1 MPSVP
6 SLPTGLQRT
15 VAAAERSG
23 TIQRSGQRDS
33 QCDRTNRH
41 PAPGGRKRRSLLA
54 MVVGMALLS
63 ATPSALA
70 AENIVL
76 VSGAFR
82 RSIPVADMELLATKG
97 RAQGLLADLLR
108 FSKQNPVEVGK
119 LLNQSIPL
127 PLVLVSR
134 LLNTR
139 IGEALL
145 DRLANIVYPLKTPGA
160 GVPALRS
167 ALVMGIA
174 EGNGNLSP
182 VSFLR
187 AYPNSEMEVNLPAL
201 LALLQKANSISDL
214 VRFFSESPL
223 DGLQGN
229 ETGSSR

>member
-1 MPSVP
+1 VIQSVA
-6 SLPTGLQRT
+6 SLPTVVPQGFPQRFQP
-15 VAAAERSG
+15 R
-23 TIQRSGQRDS
+23 
-33 QCDRTNRH
+33 
-41 PAPGGRKRRSLLA
+41 RRSRLRLLG
-54 MVVGMALLS
+54 VVLGLGVLCT
-63 ATPSALA
+63 TPAAPA

-82 RSIPVADMELLATKG
+82 RSIPVADMELLASKG
-97 RAQGLLADLLR
+97 QAQGLLADLLR
-108 FSKQNPVEVGK
+108 FSKQNPIEVGK

-187 AYPNSEMEVNLPAL
+187 AYPNREMEVNLPAL
-201 LALLQKANSISDL
+201 LALLEKANSISDL

-229 ETGSSR
+229 GSGPATR

>member
-1 MPSVP
+1 MNPRRRNR
-6 SLPTGLQRT
+6 QR
-15 VAAAERSG
+15 
-23 TIQRSGQRDS
+23 
-33 QCDRTNRH
+33 
-41 PAPGGRKRRSLLA
+41 LL
-54 MVVGMALLS
+54 GALLGFGLLCS
-63 ATPSALA
+63 TPAAPA

-82 RSIPVADMELLATKG
+82 RSIPVADMELLANKG
-97 RAQGLLADLLR
+97 QAQGLLADLLR
-108 FSKQNPVEVGK
+108 LSKQKPAEVSK

-167 ALVMGIA
+167 AIVIGIA
-174 EGNGNLSP
+174 DGNGNLSP

-187 AYPNSEMEVNLPAL
+187 AYPNREMEVNLPAL
-201 LALLQKANSISDL
+201 LALLEKASSISDL

-229 ETGSSR
+229 GGGQGNR

>member
-1 MPSVP
+1 MRSVPVP
-6 SLPTGLQRT
+6 SLPIDAHQGFEASNQAGRSITPARSPGFPRRRRRQR
-15 VAAAERSG
+15 
-23 TIQRSGQRDS
+23 
-33 QCDRTNRH
+33 
-41 PAPGGRKRRSLLA
+41 LLA
-54 MVVGMALLS
+54 GVLGLGLLFT
-63 ATPSALA
+63 TPA
-70 AENIVL
+70 APAADNIVL

-82 RSIPVADMELLATKG
+82 RSIPVDDMELLATKG
-97 RAQGLLADLLR
+97 QAQGLLADLLR
-108 FSKQNPVEVGK
+108 FSKQNPAEVGK

-145 DRLANIVYPLKTPGA
+145 DRLANIVYPLKAPGA
-160 GVPALRS
+160 GVPALRA
-167 ALVMGIA
+167 ALVIGIA

-187 AYPNSEMEVNLPAL
+187 AYPNREMEVNLPAL

-229 ETGSSR
+229 GTGSR